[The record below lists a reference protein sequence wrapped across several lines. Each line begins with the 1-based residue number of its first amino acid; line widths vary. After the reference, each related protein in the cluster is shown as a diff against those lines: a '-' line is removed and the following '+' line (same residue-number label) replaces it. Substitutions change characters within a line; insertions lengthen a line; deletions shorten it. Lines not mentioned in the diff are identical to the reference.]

1 MKSRWSRRDFLKST
15 AALMALGAADGALGA
30 SPSQS
35 ALPKRRLGK
44 TGEMVSCIGFG
55 SGTRF
60 CSIQDEDAA
69 QALLERAFALGINYF
84 DTAGSYTRRPLERLS
99 EKRLGEFS
107 KKRRKEIFLA
117 TKIDPRDRD
126 GALRSVETSLKF
138 LQTDYLDLIQ
148 IHSLSDLNDL
158 DRIGSAN
165 GVLAA
170 IQQLKDQKVSRFI
183 GITGHNDGAAMT
195 EALRRHDFDTVL
207 MALNAAQSA
216 NPVAAAQ
223 DGADPRLRAVRI
235 ARGAA
240 KEHGDSLHESHGPGN
255 AGRQR
260 RRPRLASG
268 AFTVQPEPARRLRR
282 HRLRA
287 DGSAR
292 RKRPGGAQFHADE
305 RKRETKATRK
315 SRPVALGVA
324 AFLASRTTTRWRC
337 NCNARSCSSLG
348 QRGKGARYSSVSFI
362 CPIVCLSVYARCVF
376 QTRDSFPA
384 TTFPG

>member
-1 MKSRWSRRDFLKST
+1 MKSRWSRRNFLKNTT
-15 AALMALGAADGALGA
+15 AALVLGAAGKTLGA
-30 SPSQS
+30 SQS
-35 ALPKRRLGK
+35 LSPMLPKRRLGK

-138 LQTDYLDLIQ
+138 LQTDYLDLVQ

-158 DRIGSAN
+158 DRIGSPN

-170 IQQLKDQKVSRFI
+170 IQQLKAQKAACFI
-183 GITGHNDGAAMT
+183 GITGHNDGLAMA

-216 NPVAAAQ
+216 NPIAQ
-223 DGADPRLRAVRI
+223 RKMEPI
-235 ARGAA
+235 
-240 KEHGDSLHESHGPGN
+240 P
-255 AGRQR
+255 
-260 RRPRLASG
+260 
-268 AFTVQPEPARRLRR
+268 AFE
-282 HRLRA
+282 
-287 DGSAR
+287 
-292 RKRPGGAQFHADE
+292 QFAL
-305 RKRETKATRK
+305 
-315 SRPVALGVA
+315 PVALQKNLGILSMKVMGQGMLVGNGAGRASPAELLQFNLSQPVA
-324 AFLASRTTTRWRC
+324 SVIIGCEQMAPLEQNIHAALNFTPMSESGKQKLQEKVAPSRSAWQRFLQSHDD
-337 NCNARSCSSLG
+337 SLP
-348 QRGKGARYSSVSFI
+348 V
-362 CPIVCLSVYARCVF
+362 
-376 QTRDSFPA
+376 
-384 TTFPG
+384 

>member
-15 AALMALGAADGALGA
+15 AALMALGTADGALGA

-35 ALPKRRLGK
+35 ALPKRPLGK

-69 QALLERAFALGINYF
+69 QALLERAFSLGINYF

-99 EKRLGEFS
+99 ENRLGEFS
-107 KKRRKEIFLA
+107 KQRRKDIFLA

-170 IQQLKDQKVSRFI
+170 IQQLKDQKASRFI

-195 EALRRHDFDTVL
+195 EAVRRHDFDTVL
-207 MALNAAQSA
+207 IALNAAQSA
-216 NPVAAAQ
+216 NPIAARKMVAIPAFEQSALPAALQ
-223 DGADPRLRAVRI
+223 KNMGILSMKVMGQGMLVGNSTGRASPS
-235 ARGAA
+235 
-240 KEHGDSLHESHGPGN
+240 EL
-255 AGRQR
+255 
-260 RRPRLASG
+260 L
-268 AFTVQPEPARRLRR
+268 
-282 HRLRA
+282 
-287 DGSAR
+287 
-292 RKRPGGAQFHADE
+292 QFNL
-305 RKRETKATRK
+305 
-315 SRPVALGVA
+315 SQPVACVVIGCEQMAPLEQNIQAALNFTPMSESGKQKLQEKVA
-324 AFLASRTTTRWRC
+324 PSRSAWQRFLQSHDDT
-337 NCNARSCSSLG
+337 LP
-348 QRGKGARYSSVSFI
+348 V
-362 CPIVCLSVYARCVF
+362 
-376 QTRDSFPA
+376 
-384 TTFPG
+384 